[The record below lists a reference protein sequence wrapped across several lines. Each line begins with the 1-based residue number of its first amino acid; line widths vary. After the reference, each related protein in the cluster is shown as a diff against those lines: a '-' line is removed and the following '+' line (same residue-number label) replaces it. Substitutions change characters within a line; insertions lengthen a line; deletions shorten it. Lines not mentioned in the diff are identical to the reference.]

1 MDKKT
6 YQQPQATIVKIG
18 LNDNIMDSIS
28 ILTGSNTNEQYVRH
42 HSSLWDDEDEEED
55 W

>member
-1 MDKKT
+1 MNKKT

-18 LNDNIMDSIS
+18 LNDNIMDSVS
-28 ILTGSNTNEQYVRH
+28 ILTASTGSQFSRRTD
-42 HSSLWDDEDEEED
+42 LWDDEDEEED